1 MRFFVIG
8 SLIISVIVV
17 RLWGNE
23 NSAKSH
29 AVNAG

>member
-17 RLWGNE
+17 RLWSNDG
-23 NSAKSH
+23 SAKSH